1 MREQETAATVQDVEV
16 RQMELESQRQLFEQV
31 TVRKLYRCLY
41 LMVLPMQFSI
51 WLYSVNQTMCG
62 KIQVF
67 FFFVIF
73 NTFFLNKPSDN
84 KNSSN
89 THSYPFFWEKM
100 PISSPFYS
108 SSEQRHHVV
117 DAGFICILSCLRE
130 VRNM

>member
-1 MREQETAATVQDVEV
+1 MFIFNGSSYAVLNLVV
-16 RQMELESQRQLFEQV
+16 FSQPD
-31 TVRKLYRCLY
+31 Y
-41 LMVLPMQFSI
+41 VLKNSG
-51 WLYSVNQTMCG
+51 V
-62 KIQVF
+62 

-117 DAGFICILSCLRE
+117 DTGFICILSCLRE